1 MINAKAIISWVV
13 VAIIAPV
20 AAAIAG
26 IPGSPGDTTA
36 DAVLGQVD
44 FARSTVNF
52 GGPRAIEQ
60 PDAVT
65 VDSAGHLYI
74 ADYNMSRVL
83 GWHDVVSFTNGAPAD
98 LVIGQSDFYS
108 YTPNHGPTGGVG
120 ADTLSLPEGVAAD
133 SYGNLYVSDT
143 GNSRVLEYN
152 TPFADFDGSPITGLS
167 ANLVFGQQGSFKS
180 SSCYSVPDISYDGF
194 CVPDGIAVDP
204 AGDLYV
210 ADIYNSRVLEYNTPL
225 KVTGVPGSGD
235 IIADHAF
242 GPGGT
247 LPRDV
252 HGLGPDSVTYPR
264 GVAVDSLG
272 NVYIADSG
280 SDRVLEYNTP
290 LEVTAAPGSGDMIA
304 DTVFGQNGS
313 FTSAAR
319 NAGTL
324 PGDLNGIGP
333 DSLWNPFS
341 VAIDSAGNVYVADLN
356 NNRVLGYQSPLQHTA
371 APGSGDTIADIV
383 FGQDGSF
390 TRGGPNACNDG
401 TSPGDAVGV
410 GPDSLC
416 NPIGLGVDP
425 VGNLYVGDLGTYA
438 GSGCSGLFCG
448 LTDRLFANNRL
459 LEYNTPLGLPEP
471 RVGLMAGA
479 GGVHRMPRHIPL
491 KIAMGMMMTGRH
503 ITAAEAHRWGLVNE
517 VVTLKELI
525 ATAEKWAAEIME
537 CSPLSVQASK
547 EAAYAGLHMSLEEA
561 CKTNFPA
568 SKKLFQSKD
577 LIEGPRAF
585 AEKRKPNWKNE

>member
-1 MINAKAIISWVV
+1 MIQAQRFTFLVAIISWL
-13 VAIIAPV
+13 VAIGASD
-20 AAAIAG
+20 ATAIAG
-26 IPGSPGDTTA
+26 IPGNPGDTTA

-44 FARSTVNF
+44 FARGTVNF

-60 PDAVT
+60 PFAVT
-65 VDSAGHLYI
+65 IDSAGHLYI
-74 ADYNMSRVL
+74 ADSNMSLVL
-83 GWHDVVSFTNGAPAD
+83 GWHDVASFTNGAAAD
-98 LVIGQSDFYS
+98 LVIGQTDFYS
-108 YTPNHGPTGGVG
+108 YSPNHGETSGIG
-120 ADTLSLPEGVAAD
+120 ADTLDSPEGVAVD
-133 SYGNLYVSDT
+133 SNGNLYVYDS

-152 TPFADFDGSPITGLS
+152 TPFAGFDGSPITGLS

-180 SSCYSVPDISYDGF
+180 SSCYSVPSISFDGL
-194 CVPDGIAVDP
+194 CVPYGIAVDP

-210 ADIYNSRVLEYNTPL
+210 ADTFNSRVLEYNTPL

-235 IIADHAF
+235 IIADLAF

-247 LPRDV
+247 LPGDV
-252 HGLGPDSVTYPR
+252 HGLGPDSLTYPR
-264 GVAVDSLG
+264 GVAVDSHG
-272 NVYIADSG
+272 NVYIADSWT
-280 SDRVLEYNTP
+280 SRVLEYNTP
-290 LEVTAAPGSGDMIA
+290 LEVTAVPGSGDTIA

-333 DSLWNPFS
+333 DSLWNPTS

-371 APGSGDTIADIV
+371 TPGSGDTIADTV

-390 TRGGPNACNDG
+390 TKSGPDTCNDG
-401 TSPGDAVGV
+401 SFPGDAVGV

-459 LEYNTPLGLPEP
+459 LEYNAPLQVTGAPGSGDTNADLV
-471 RVGLMAGA
+471 VGQVDLFHNVTNFGGPQALWLQSGVEGA
-479 GGVHRMPRHIPL
+479 GVVIP
-491 KIAMGMMMTGRH
+491 
-503 ITAAEAHRWGLVNE
+503 
-517 VVTLKELI
+517 
-525 ATAEKWAAEIME
+525 
-537 CSPLSVQASK
+537 
-547 EAAYAGLHMSLEEA
+547 AGLAVDPDGHLYVADPGNSRVLGWHNA
-561 CKTNFPA
+561 ASFTNGA
-568 SKKLFQSKD
+568 AWMFQV
-577 LIEGPRAF
+577 
-585 AEKRKPNWKNE
+585 